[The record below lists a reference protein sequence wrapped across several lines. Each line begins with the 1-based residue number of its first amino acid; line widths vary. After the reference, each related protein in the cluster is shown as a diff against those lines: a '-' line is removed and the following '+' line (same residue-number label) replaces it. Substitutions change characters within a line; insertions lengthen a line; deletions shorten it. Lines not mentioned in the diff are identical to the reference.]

1 MLDTGSLPG
10 TEFGHMVIQ
19 KNGIECKC
27 GKKGCFEKYASMKA
41 FKDNL
46 RTILGVDEKT
56 RGQELLD
63 IIRKNKQGDDNY
75 EAIENVIQEYI
86 ENLAIGISNLINIF
100 EPEAVGLGGSFVYF
114 EDVLLDRLKQELLKP
129 NMLFNKRDNIIVEPA
144 ILENDAGIIGA
155 IL

>member
-1 MLDTGSLPG
+1 M
-10 TEFGHMVIQ
+10 FVY
-19 KNGIECKC
+19 KIEIYKL
-27 GKKGCFEKYASMKA
+27 

-129 NMLFNKRDNIIVEPA
+129 NMLFNKRDKIIDENA